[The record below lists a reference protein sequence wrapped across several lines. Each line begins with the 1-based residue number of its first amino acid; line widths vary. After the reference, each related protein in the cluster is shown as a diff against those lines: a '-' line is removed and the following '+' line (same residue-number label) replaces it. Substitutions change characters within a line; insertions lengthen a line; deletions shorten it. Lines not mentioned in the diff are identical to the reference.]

1 MTDTFAFLVI
11 TFIIV
16 LGFEAVNGWTDA
28 PNAIA
33 TVVSTRVMAP
43 AAAVA
48 MAAFFNLV
56 GALSGTA
63 VATTIGKEIIDLDVV
78 PLEVLAAGA
87 LSVIIWSIFAWY
99 FGLPTSQSHGLVA
112 GLAGAGVAV
121 AGTDVL
127 LMGGWVKVFAGVG
140 LAVTVGFG
148 GGLVVMNLLL
158 WAIRKLSPS
167 AVRRIFSPLQIASA
181 AFMAWAHGT
190 ADGQKSIGV
199 LAAAIVI
206 YEGKPAGEFEVP
218 LWIIL
223 LAATTMGLSTALGGW
238 RIMRT
243 LGMRLT
249 HLEPVH
255 GFAAEA
261 TAASTLGVASHFG
274 LGIPLSTTHTIGSA
288 IMGVGASKR
297 LSAVRWGVGYNIV
310 GAWILTFPICFV
322 LGWLIALIVHQA
334 A

>member
-11 TFIIV
+11 TFIII

-33 TVVSTRVMAP
+33 TVVSTRVLSP

-48 MAAFFNLV
+48 MAAVFNLV

-63 VATTIGKEIIDLDVV
+63 VATTIGKEIINLDVV

-87 LSVIIWSIFAWY
+87 LSVIIWSSFAWY
-99 FGLPTSQSHGLVA
+99 FGLPTSESHGLVA
-112 GLAGAGVAV
+112 GLAGAAVAV

-127 LMGGWVKVFAGVG
+127 LMEGWIKVFVGVG

-158 WAIRKLSPS
+158 LVIRKLSPS
-167 AVRRIFSPLQIASA
+167 AVRRIFSPLQVGSA

-199 LAAAIVI
+199 LAAAIAI
-206 YEGKPAGEFEVP
+206 YQGKGTEGFVVP

-223 LAATTMGLSTALGGW
+223 LAATTMAVSTALGGW
-238 RIMRT
+238 RIIRT
-243 LGMRLT
+243 LGMSLT

-274 LGIPLSTTHTIGSA
+274 FGIPLSTTHTIGSA

-297 LSAVRWGVGYNIV
+297 LSAVRWGIGYNIV

-322 LGWLIALIVHQA
+322 LGWLISSIVNLTA
-334 A
+334 

>member
-63 VATTIGKEIIDLDVV
+63 VATTIGKGIIDLDVV

-87 LSVIIWSIFAWY
+87 LAVVIWSTFAWY
-99 FGLPTSQSHGLVA
+99 FGLPTSESHGLVA
-112 GLAGAGVAV
+112 GLAGAAVAV

-127 LMGGWVKVFAGVG
+127 LWDGWRDVFGGVG
-140 LAVTVGFG
+140 LAVTGGFLG
-148 GGLVVMNLLL
+148 GIIVMLALFSL
-158 WAIRKLSPS
+158 IRRLSPS
-167 AVRRIFSPLQIASA
+167 AVRRIFSPLQIVSA

-206 YEGKPAGEFEVP
+206 YEGKPAAEFEIP
-218 LWIIL
+218 IWIIL
-223 LAATTMGLSTALGGW
+223 LAATVMGVSTALGGW
-238 RIMRT
+238 RIIRT

-261 TAASTLGVASHFG
+261 TAATTLAITAR
-274 LGIPLSTTHTIGSA
+274 LGIPLSTTHTIGSS

-310 GAWILTFPICFV
+310 GAWILTFPVCFG
-322 LGWLIALIVHQA
+322 LGWLIASIIHLA

>member
-48 MAAFFNLV
+48 MAALFNLV

-63 VATTIGKEIIDLDVV
+63 VATTIGKGIIDLDVV

-87 LSVIIWSIFAWY
+87 LSVVIWSTFAWY
-99 FGLPTSQSHGLVA
+99 FGLPTSESHGLVA

-127 LMGGWVKVFAGVG
+127 LWDGWRDVFTGVG
-140 LAVTVGFG
+140 AAVTMGFL
-148 GGLVVMNLLL
+148 GGLVVMLVLFSL
-158 WAIRKLSPS
+158 IRRLSPS
-167 AVRRIFSPLQIASA
+167 AVRRIFSPLQVASA

-199 LAAAIVI
+199 LAAAIAI
-206 YEGKPAGEFEVP
+206 YEGKGAQGFEVP
-218 LWIIL
+218 IWIIL
-223 LAATTMGLSTALGGW
+223 LAATVMGVSTALGGW
-238 RIMRT
+238 RIIRT

-261 TAASTLGVASHFG
+261 TAATTLTITAR

-297 LSAVRWGVGYNIV
+297 LSAVRWGIGYNIV
-310 GAWILTFPICFV
+310 GAWILTFPICFG
-322 LGWLIALIVHQA
+322 LGWLIASVVHLA